1 MKKVSMMKKYIA
13 KIVAAVVLFLLV
25 ICQNWAAENKVTVFA
40 AASLTNALNDI
51 VTQYEKDH
59 NTKIIAAYAS
69 SSTLARQIE
78 QGAPADILSLL
89 TNNGWIMCNRN
100 NLWLMPVAILC

>member
-1 MKKVSMMKKYIA
+1 MMKKYIA
-13 KIVAAVVLFLLV
+13 KIVAAVALFLLV
-25 ICQNWAAENKVTVFA
+25 IGQNWAAENKVPVFA

-51 VTQYEKDH
+51 LTQYEKDH
-59 NTKIIAAYAS
+59 NTKIIDAYAS

-78 QGAPADILSLL
+78 QGVLRLIFLSLL

>member
-1 MKKVSMMKKYIA
+1 M
-13 KIVAAVVLFLLV
+13 
-25 ICQNWAAENKVTVFA
+25 TVFA

-78 QGAPADILSLL
+78 QGAPADIFIS
-89 TNNGWIMCNRN
+89 
-100 NLWLMPVAILC
+100 ADQQ